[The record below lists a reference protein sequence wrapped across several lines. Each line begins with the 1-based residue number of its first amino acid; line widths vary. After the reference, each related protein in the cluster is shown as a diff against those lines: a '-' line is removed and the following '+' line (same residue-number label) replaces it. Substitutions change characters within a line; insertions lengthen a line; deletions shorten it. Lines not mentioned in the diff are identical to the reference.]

1 MRNITAHTY
10 DHEKAQQ
17 VYRDTLVFIN
27 DARALLKALEV
38 RNA

>member
-17 VYRDTLVFIN
+17 VYQDTLIFIG
-27 DARALLKALEV
+27 DARALLRKLEA